1 MEPATT
7 LRFAAAA
14 RRLSREARRLG
25 LDVPGFRSPPK
36 VSGADRTLRRWV
48 GGQGA
53 TIAVRVRGRPWV
65 AVAADMVEG
74 VVAANKLAGPAADRV
89 RSALWEEVMGDPPG
103 EVRSR
108 VA

>member
-14 RRLSREARRLG
+14 RNLSREARRRG
-25 LDVPGFRSPPK
+25 LYAPGFRSPPR
-36 VSGADRTLRRWV
+36 VVGADRTLRRWV
-48 GGQGA
+48 GGGGA
-53 TIAVRVRGRPWV
+53 TIAVRVRGRAWV

-74 VVAANKLAGPAADRV
+74 VVAANKLVGPQADKV
-89 RSALWEEVMGDPPG
+89 RESLWEAIADDVAVP
-103 EVRSR
+103 VRR